1 MNIEDILNGKLTGE
15 VNLKLEIEQKDT
27 PVTTES
33 AIYQMALDV
42 LNGVY
47 GSGQARKDNIY
58 KAVQDEVNK
67 ILKEK

>member
-15 VNLKLEIEQKDT
+15 VNLKLEVETKDT
-27 PVTTES
+27 PVSTES
-33 AIYQMALDV
+33 AIHQMALDV

-58 KAVQDEVNK
+58 KAVQDEVNN

>member
-15 VNLKLEIEQKDT
+15 VNLKLEVETKDT
-27 PVTTES
+27 PITTES
-33 AIYQMALDV
+33 AIHQMALDV

>member
-1 MNIEDILNGKLTGE
+1 MNIEDILNGKLTGDL
-15 VNLKLEIEQKDT
+15 NLKLEIETKDS

-33 AIYQMALDV
+33 AIHQMALDV

-58 KAVQDEVNK
+58 KAVQNEVNK

>member
-15 VNLKLEIEQKDT
+15 VNLKLEVKTKDT

-33 AIYQMALDV
+33 AIHQMALDV

-58 KAVQDEVNK
+58 KAVQDEVNN

>member
-1 MNIEDILNGKLTGE
+1 MNIEDILDGKLSGD
-15 VNLKLEIEQKDT
+15 VNLKLEVTTKDS
-27 PVTTES
+27 PITTES
-33 AIYQMALDV
+33 AIHQMALDV

>member
-27 PVTTES
+27 HVTTES
-33 AIYQMALDV
+33 AIHQMALDV

>member
-1 MNIEDILNGKLTGE
+1 MNIEDILGGTLKGSID
-15 VNLKLEIEQKDT
+15 VKLEVETKDT

-33 AIYQMALDV
+33 AIHQMALDV

>member
-15 VNLKLEIEQKDT
+15 VNLKLEVETKDT

-33 AIYQMALDV
+33 AIHQMALDV

>member
-27 PVTTES
+27 RVTTES
-33 AIYQMALDV
+33 AIHQMALDV

>member
-1 MNIEDILNGKLTGE
+1 MNIEDILGGKLSGDI
-15 VNLKLEIEQKDT
+15 NLKLEVTTKDT
-27 PVTTES
+27 PITTES
-33 AIYQMALDV
+33 AIHQMALDV

>member
-27 PVTTES
+27 PVTTER
-33 AIYQMALDV
+33 AIHQMALDV

>member
-15 VNLKLEIEQKDT
+15 INLKLEVETKDT
-27 PVTTES
+27 PITTES
-33 AIYQMALDV
+33 AIHQMALDV

-58 KAVQDEVNK
+58 KAVQDEVNN

>member
-1 MNIEDILNGKLTGE
+1 MNIEDILCGTLTGS
-15 VNLKLEIEQKDT
+15 VDLKLEVETKDT

-33 AIYQMALDV
+33 AIHQMALDV

-58 KAVQDEVNK
+58 KAVQNEVNN

>member
-1 MNIEDILNGKLTGE
+1 MNIEDILGGSLTGKID
-15 VNLKLEIEQKDT
+15 LKLEIETKNT

-33 AIYQMALDV
+33 AIHQMALDV

-47 GSGQARKDNIY
+47 GSGQARKHNIY
-58 KAVQDEVNK
+58 KAVQDEVNN

>member
-1 MNIEDILNGKLTGE
+1 MNIEDILDGKLTGD
-15 VNLKLEIEQKDT
+15 VNLKLEVTTKET
-27 PVTTES
+27 PITTES
-33 AIYQMALDV
+33 AIHQMALDV
-42 LNGVY
+42 IDGKY

>member
-15 VNLKLEIEQKDT
+15 VNLKLEVETKDT
-27 PVTTES
+27 PVSTES
-33 AIYQMALDV
+33 AIHQMALDV

>member
-1 MNIEDILNGKLTGE
+1 MNIGDILGGTLTGS
-15 VNLKLEIEQKDT
+15 VDLKLEVETKDT

-33 AIYQMALDV
+33 AIHQMALDV

-58 KAVQDEVNK
+58 KAVQDEVNN

>member
-27 PVTTES
+27 PVPTES
-33 AIYQMALDV
+33 AIHEMALDV

-58 KAVQDEVNK
+58 KAFQDEVNN
-67 ILKEK
+67 ILK

>member
-1 MNIEDILNGKLTGE
+1 MNIEDILDGKLTGD
-15 VNLKLEIEQKDT
+15 VNLKLEVTTKETLI
-27 PVTTES
+27 TTES
-33 AIYQMALDV
+33 AIHQMALDV

>member
-15 VNLKLEIEQKDT
+15 VNLKLAIEQKDT

-33 AIYQMALDV
+33 AIHQMALDV

>member
-15 VNLKLEIEQKDT
+15 VNLKLEVETKDI
-27 PVTTES
+27 PVNTES
-33 AIYQMALDV
+33 AIHQMALDV

>member
-15 VNLKLEIEQKDT
+15 VNLKLEIEQKDN

-33 AIYQMALDV
+33 AIHQMALDV
-42 LNGVY
+42 LDGVY

>member
-15 VNLKLEIEQKDT
+15 VNLKLEVETKDT

-33 AIYQMALDV
+33 AIHQMALDV

-58 KAVQDEVNK
+58 KVVQDEVNK

>member
-15 VNLKLEIEQKDT
+15 VNLKLEVETKDT

-33 AIYQMALDV
+33 AIHQMALDV

-58 KAVQDEVNK
+58 KVVQDEVNN

>member
-27 PVTTES
+27 SVTTES
-33 AIYQMALDV
+33 AIHQMALDV

>member
-15 VNLKLEIEQKDT
+15 VNLKLEIEQKDR

-33 AIYQMALDV
+33 AIHQMALDV

>member
-27 PVTTES
+27 TVTTES
-33 AIYQMALDV
+33 AIHQMALDV

-58 KAVQDEVNK
+58 KAVQDEVNN

>member
-1 MNIEDILNGKLTGE
+1 MNIEDILGGTLTGS
-15 VNLKLEIEQKDT
+15 VDLKLEVETKDT

-33 AIYQMALDV
+33 AIHQMALDA

-58 KAVQDEVNK
+58 KAVQDEVNN

>member
-15 VNLKLEIEQKDT
+15 VNLNLEIEQKDT

-33 AIYQMALDV
+33 AIHQMALDV
-42 LNGVY
+42 LNGAY

-58 KAVQDEVNK
+58 KAVQDEVNN

>member
-1 MNIEDILNGKLTGE
+1 MNIEDILGGTLTGS
-15 VNLKLEIEQKDT
+15 VDLKLEVETKDT

-33 AIYQMALDV
+33 AIHQMALDV

-47 GSGQARKDNIY
+47 GSGHVRKDNIY
-58 KAVQDEVNK
+58 KAVQDEVNN

>member
-15 VNLKLEIEQKDT
+15 VNLKLEVETKDT

-33 AIYQMALDV
+33 AIHQMALDV

-58 KAVQDEVNK
+58 KAVQDEVNN

>member
-1 MNIEDILNGKLTGE
+1 MNIEDILNGKLRGE
-15 VNLKLEIEQKDT
+15 VNLKLEVETKDT
-27 PVTTES
+27 PVSTES
-33 AIYQMALDV
+33 AIHQMALDV

-58 KAVQDEVNK
+58 KAVQDEVNN

>member
-1 MNIEDILNGKLTGE
+1 MNIGDILGGTLTGS
-15 VNLKLEIEQKDT
+15 VDLKLEVETKDT

-33 AIYQMALDV
+33 AIHQMALDV

-47 GSGQARKDNIY
+47 GSGQSRKDNIY
-58 KAVQDEVNK
+58 KAVQDEVNN